1 MQETLP
7 RNGSSQSTLEN
18 IVGRYNA
25 VAFSGVPSNEWFAVS
40 TAKDKADRQAGEAQF
55 RISDEQTEP
64 VIDYPKMRSEIIDAT
79 DDAYQNIL
87 QELIHLERTPEVEI
101 MIDKVIQKLG
111 ELYRYEEVSMALGQV
126 AYKRQYHLEL
136 ASDVSLETIGGID
149 PEDYGH
155 MVNNLLD
162 DAEASQLPEAKEL
175 PAMVRR
181 MEVKAGAPSFELK
194 EQTIERLKGDILELF
209 PQLADLYP
217 DEGRTYSPEESVA
230 HFKAFLD
237 ALWLHTWQVKLGKG
251 NKVGTNAATETIT
264 VGAGR
269 EPFSAAELYAIMF
282 HEAFGH
288 ARRASMAKRQSRD
301 VARAS
306 LPGSLDFDEGL
317 STGIEQVMGG
327 RRRIAG
333 VQYYTA
339 LGLQAGTDQDGL
351 RRSYR
356 QTYEIMWRRELL
368 RQEKA
373 GETID
378 SEKAKKDAQMQV
390 QRTRRGGAIDA
401 RDSAYFLGAKKAYT
415 WLNELAALD
424 KHERQAKLLWV
435 LSAVFDPT
443 DEAHREVIDPVD
455 SPR

>member
-1 MQETLP
+1 MQEALLHKEP
-7 RNGSSQSTLEN
+7 SQVTLET
-18 IVGRYNA
+18 IVSRYNA
-25 VAFSGVPSNEWFAVS
+25 IAFSGVPSNEWFAVS

-55 RISDEQTEP
+55 RVSDEQTEP
-64 VIDYPKMRSEIIDAT
+64 VIDYPKMQSEIIATT
-79 DDAYQNIL
+79 DDAYQDIL
-87 QELIHLERTPEVEI
+87 QELMHLERTPEVEM

-111 ELYRYEEVSMALGQV
+111 ELYRYEEVSLALGQT
-126 AYKRQYHLEL
+126 AYVSERQRHLEL
-136 ASDVSLETIGGID
+136 ASGLSLETIGGID

-155 MVNNLLD
+155 MVNDLLD
-162 DAEASQLPEAKEL
+162 DAEASQLPEVKQL
-175 PAMVRR
+175 PAMVQR
-181 MEVKAGAPSFELK
+181 MEVKTGTPSFELK
-194 EQTIERLKGDILELF
+194 EQTIERLRGDILELF

-237 ALWLHTWQVKLGKG
+237 ALWLHTWQARLGSG
-251 NKVGTNAATETIT
+251 NKASASPATETVTI
-264 VGAGR
+264 GSGR
-269 EPFSAAELYAIMF
+269 EPFSAVELYAIMF
-282 HEAFGH
+282 HEVFGH

-317 STGIEQVMGG
+317 STGIEQIMGG

-339 LGLQAGTDQDGL
+339 LGLQAGTDQGDL

-378 SEKAKKDAQMQV
+378 IEKAKKDAQMQV

-443 DEAHREVIDPVD
+443 DEAHREVIDPID
-455 SPR
+455 